1 MVSAVL
7 CFVPLFLLFL
17 GELIALLPGVTGDI
31 TTLRVDALVVTE
43 VVTDETG
50 EVFFFASSTG
60 CPVQLTINPLGAALA
75 ALLTVCLL
83 YTSPSPRDRG

>member
-7 CFVPLFLLFL
+7 CVVPLLLLFL
-17 GELIALLPGVTGDI
+17 GEFIALLPSVTTGVTALG
-31 TTLRVDALVVTE
+31 VDALVITKVI
-43 VVTDETG
+43 TDETG

-75 ALLTVCLL
+75 ALLTIHCRCWL
-83 YTSPSPRDRG
+83 